1 MNINLDRWMEALPGD
16 ISVSAV
22 SIPGTHNSASASIP
36 LGLICRCQDTT
47 IQKQL
52 EFGVR
57 MLDIRLELCPKGFK
71 AVHSIVDCRQ
81 SRFGGRLYFDE
92 IFSSI
97 KSFLRENPSEAV
109 FMLLSEDDKSSPP
122 LPFWDSF
129 YHKYIMPFKDVW
141 FCKNRIPILSECRGR
156 IVLMRRAPFAL
167 SAPPSPFTSPASSA
181 PSSPPAPPSPTAAV
195 YDDKNTG
202 LNLESWGKMGCK
214 KVHSPVFLDITSVT
228 NGSVLDT
235 AKIQDR
241 YTHSPKSKWRNVIS
255 PMLDSAD
262 SFGGALTLNYMSTAG
277 GFFSPYFNARYIN
290 SRFSRRTLNK
300 QNFYGWFVFDFAC
313 ADLCKKIILLNF

>member
-1 MNINLDRWMEALPGD
+1 MDINLDRWMEALPGD

-36 LGLICRCQDTT
+36 LGLVCRCQDTT

-57 MLDIRLELCPKGFK
+57 MLDIRLELCPEGFK
-71 AVHSIVDCRQ
+71 AVHSIVDCRR

-141 FCKNRIPILSECRGR
+141 FCKNRILILSECRGR
-156 IVLMRRAPFAL
+156 IVLMRRAPLAT
-167 SAPPSPFTSPASSA
+167 SA
-181 PSSPPAPPSPTAAV
+181 PTAAV

-214 KVHSPVFLDITSVT
+214 KVHSPVFLDITSVA

-277 GFFSPYFNARYIN
+277 GFFSPYFNALYIN
-290 SRFSRRTLNK
+290 SRFSRRVLNK